1 MRPLLRSATDI
12 TYEGAVMIVVNRFS
26 VPEDRAEEFVVEAEA
41 AIEVLSAADGFLSA
55 DLGRNTDESTL
66 WVLATRWRNVG
77 SYRRALGSYRAKA
90 TAVPVLSTAIDEPS
104 AYEHP
109 RNSELGFFG

>member
-1 MRPLLRSATDI
+1 
-12 TYEGAVMIVVNRFS
+12 MIVVNRFS
-26 VPEDRAEEFVVEAEA
+26 VPEDRADGFVAEVEA
-41 AIEVLSAADGFLSA
+41 AIEVLSTADGFLSA
-55 DLGRNTDESTL
+55 DLGRNTDEPTL

-77 SYRRALGSYRAKA
+77 SYRRALGSYAAKL

-109 RNSELGFFG
+109 RNSALGFRDGPS